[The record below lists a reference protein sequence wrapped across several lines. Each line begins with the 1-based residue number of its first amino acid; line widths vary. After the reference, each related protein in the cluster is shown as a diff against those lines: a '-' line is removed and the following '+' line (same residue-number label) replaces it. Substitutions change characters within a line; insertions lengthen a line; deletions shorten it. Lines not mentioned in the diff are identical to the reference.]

1 MNTPGWNF
9 SLEARGI
16 FVVSRNIIDVTEK
29 LSEPTTV
36 VRGIED
42 GEHILVSIWNSD
54 QCFTLVLASNCV
66 VTGSG

>member
-1 MNTPGWNF
+1 
-9 SLEARGI
+9 
-16 FVVSRNIIDVTEK
+16 VVSKNIIDVAEM

-54 QCFTLVLASNCV
+54 QCFTLVLASNAV
-66 VTGSG
+66 VIGSG